1 MLILI
6 HECKFHSEST
16 YYDSHD
22 SCVALVEQLLLD
34 GKAPVDQSFEE
45 ESNQAASVE
54 EERKD
59 FELEYD

>member
-1 MLILI
+1 MQILI

-16 YYDSHD
+16 HD
-22 SCVALVEQLLLD
+22 DFDAFVEEKLFYD
-34 GKAPVDQSFEE
+34 GKASVDQSFEE